1 MGNFQAPPLRPQ
13 EEERIISPCPVCQL
27 EAELDTTEQI
37 SLSTFT
43 TLLEIATP
51 NSLLYKD
58 KPFSS
63 VLQTCLW
70 CTIVCLYQI
79 AILCYFWKKF
89 ILQVKN
95 YFCNFNSFMDVQI
108 NKKEAG
114 IYFYSIYGQCIYNCL
129 SNSIYIAMF

>member
-13 EEERIISPCPVCQL
+13 KEERIISPCPVSQL
-27 EAELDTTEQI
+27 EAELDTTEQL

-63 VLQTCLW
+63 LLQTCL
-70 CTIVCLYQI
+70 
-79 AILCYFWKKF
+79 
-89 ILQVKN
+89 
-95 YFCNFNSFMDVQI
+95 
-108 NKKEAG
+108 
-114 IYFYSIYGQCIYNCL
+114 
-129 SNSIYIAMF
+129 